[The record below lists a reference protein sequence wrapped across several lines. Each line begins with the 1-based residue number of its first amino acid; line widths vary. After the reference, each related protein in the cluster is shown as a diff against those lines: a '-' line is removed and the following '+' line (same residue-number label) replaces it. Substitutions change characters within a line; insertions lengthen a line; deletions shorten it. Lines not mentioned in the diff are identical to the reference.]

1 MYVQYS
7 MLNIEAEMHESD
19 RTYKGVLKDLPTP
32 TWYCETNIDKGQARW
47 SEANYYTTLKAY
59 EEQSD
64 HSRDMITIIYELPP
78 EVEQLQ

>member
-1 MYVQYS
+1 MFVKFS
-7 MLNIEAEMHESD
+7 MLNIKASQNEASL
-19 RTYKGVLKDLPTP
+19 TYKEILENLPTP

-47 SEANYYTTLKAY
+47 SEANYYTTLEAY

-64 HSRDMITIIYELPP
+64 YPRDMITIIYELPP